1 MYSIFGGFFPIAV
14 FLVFGFRKHMLL
26 FWKEYLLYM
35 IKNKTI
41 TFQFI
46 PSFDPQ
52 TSKSTT
58 INTIEDERES
68 SSSSSA
74 LQKLKKRIKEV

>member
-1 MYSIFGGFFPIAV
+1 
-14 FLVFGFRKHMLL
+14 
-26 FWKEYLLYM
+26 M

-52 TSKSTT
+52 TTKSTT
-58 INTIEDERES
+58 INTIEDGRDS
-68 SSSSSA
+68 SSPSSA
-74 LQKLKKRIKEV
+74 IQKLKKRIKEV